1 VFDNWRHSS
10 SSSSSSRMRVMS
22 HNWSATKQRLHR
34 QSVAEISA
42 IQFCQGTGFNNVGHH
57 KWRLEGGDI
66 ANEEIARDLL
76 NAENL
81 GQQVIKKLV
90 MERLLE
96 KTVSLHSSITKQK
109 LKTFASMFVIQMA
122 KDKHKQTTSVI
133 KAARDLLLCPWRPE
147 DLDAL
152 LQTELCH
159 VLLSQ

>member
-1 VFDNWRHSS
+1 MDDTRSMLGVVEDDEEHTYNKEFDKSRIQKNECDVQNLVSLFQTFNVF
-10 SSSSSSRMRVMS
+10 SRESEDLVCL
-22 HNWSATKQRLHR
+22 T
-34 QSVAEISA
+34 
-42 IQFCQGTGFNNVGHH
+42 T
-57 KWRLEGGDI
+57 GDI